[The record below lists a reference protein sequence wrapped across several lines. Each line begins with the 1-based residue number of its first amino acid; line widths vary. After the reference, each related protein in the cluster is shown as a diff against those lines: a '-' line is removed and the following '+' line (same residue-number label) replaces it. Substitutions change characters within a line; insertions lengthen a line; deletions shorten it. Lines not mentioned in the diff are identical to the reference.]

1 MAKQASPSQ
10 VSQSARVLYR
20 LLADAASRTVVGATD
35 RSTFDLVEKAAD
47 ADRVLFSPKGRLSR
61 TVIEQ
66 AWKELVEGGYVR
78 GRRFKRPAAP
88 LAGAGAK
95 APGGATAAA
104 PATRVPTAKRSAA
117 TPTASKPAA
126 SKPAAAPRA
135 AAAKPVATAATKTAR
150 KATPKRPERATTAQR
165 PAKTATSAPATRPA
179 KAAKPAKAV
188 RSPKAAPAAAARR
201 RASRTVAK
209 GGRGAGGR
217 VQAAERELSQLDQ
230 RIGRLEGDLAAAQ
243 RKRAAL
249 ATRLA
254 EIDRLLNDL
263 G

>member
-1 MAKQASPSQ
+1 MAKQGAQSQ

-66 AWKELVEGGYVR
+66 AWRELVDGGYVR

-95 APGGATAAA
+95 APTSTATAAPAAPPTSAATAKPAAAKPAAAKRSARKPAAAA
-104 PATRVPTAKRSAA
+104 PAAGAKPAATPAARKASATKRPARVTTAKR
-117 TPTASKPAA
+117 P
-126 SKPAAAPRA
+126 
-135 AAAKPVATAATKTAR
+135 ATAAK
-150 KATPKRPERATTAQR
+150 
-165 PAKTATSAPATRPA
+165 S
-179 KAAKPAKAV
+179 
-188 RSPKAAPAAAARR
+188 APAAAARR
-201 RASRTVAK
+201 SARRTA
-209 GGRGAGGR
+209 GTARRGAGGR
-217 VQAAERELSQLDQ
+217 VQAAERQLSQLDQ
-230 RIGRLEGDLAAAQ
+230 TIGRLEGDLVAAQ
-243 RKRAAL
+243 RKRALL

-254 EIDRLLNDL
+254 EIDRLINDL
-263 G
+263 S